1 MKKKENPVK
10 KFPKTV
16 TAKKIKKRKPV
27 IEVKMIPK
35 EKVKEKPIEVKEEKA
50 EEKIKEEKIEKKPV
64 EIKEK
69 EEKKPEIAEPIIMEW
84 LDALRE
90 KQKAFEEFRDKSLK
104 DMNRKL
110 VNKIKRK
117 DQQIFDIRKEV
128 ERQKNGTEVRVK
140 RLRDELNE
148 KKKLIQEL
156 QGKLNKIVNDLKIQ

>member
-10 KFPKTV
+10 KFPQTV
-16 TAKKIKKRKPV
+16 TAKKIKKGKPV
-27 IEVKMIPK
+27 IELKMIPK
-35 EKVKEKPIEVKEEKA
+35 EKVKEKPIEVKKEKV
-50 EEKIKEEKIEKKPV
+50 EEKIKEKKIEKV
-64 EIKEK
+64 

-84 LDALRE
+84 LDVLRE
-90 KQKAFEEFRDKSLK
+90 EQKAFEEFRDKSLK

-128 ERQKNGTEVRVK
+128 ERQKNGTETRVK